1 VESSRRNGNTRGQS
15 AVVDYGVQQNICG
28 YCKSTSRP
36 SIAHGFSA
44 SSLRVD
50 DYQDLLDRG
59 WRRSGKFLY
68 KPEME
73 RTCCPSYTIRL
84 KVDAFVPTKEQK
96 RVQRRIQRYM
106 DGTYDGSR
114 TVGNRPKEDKI
125 KSRGSSSST
134 ENMFA
139 TTEKPE
145 TFASTKGPSI
155 TVNSKIAEV
164 DGTAKNISSKIDD
177 AVKVCVEIGELPA
190 DINFPR
196 TAVKKVTA
204 DMKKK
209 LKGVSRDLEYTS
221 SVSFQIAAILR
232 RKLVPENIKSACDI
246 SLEVK
251 GQKERPHEVS
261 PMVIAEKL
269 ASNLEMSEGL
279 SGFLVKACNGHL
291 NFMSLSGSED
301 SVQNFHGEAFPV
313 KECDILST
321 RKTGS
326 DCKRDKSFDNNK
338 SCQHHEKHRLEIR
351 MKRSVFDP
359 EEFALYKKYQIR
371 VHKDK
376 PKEVN
381 ESSYRRFLVET
392 PVIFV
397 PPGNDNLA
405 PPCGFGSFHQQY
417 LIDGKLVAVGVVDI
431 LPRCLSSKYMFWD
444 PDLAFLSLGKY
455 SALEEI
461 KWVREAQKLCPTLQ
475 YYYLGYYIHSC
486 PKMRYKAAYNPSE
499 LLCPVRYQ
507 WIPFQAAKPVLDKTA
522 YACLSDFCDDS
533 KPILNP
539 VDEMHDSTGQDDH
552 EMENDLEFRD
562 GEFVEFQSSGS
573 SDDSMGIEY
582 GIETPAGDFNTEDIS
597 GVLIQF
603 DNLLIRYK
611 DLKAFDFTN
620 RESVDSLAGDL
631 RKYVKIVGT
640 ELSERIAYRLH

>member
-1 VESSRRNGNTRGQS
+1 
-15 AVVDYGVQQNICG
+15 
-28 YCKSTSRP
+28 
-36 SIAHGFSA
+36 
-44 SSLRVD
+44 
-50 DYQDLLDRG
+50 
-59 WRRSGKFLY
+59 
-68 KPEME
+68 M
-73 RTCCPSYTIRL
+73 
-84 KVDAFVPTKEQK
+84 
-96 RVQRRIQRYM
+96 
-106 DGTYDGSR
+106 
-114 TVGNRPKEDKI
+114 
-125 KSRGSSSST
+125 
-134 ENMFA
+134 
-139 TTEKPE
+139 
-145 TFASTKGPSI
+145 
-155 TVNSKIAEV
+155 
-164 DGTAKNISSKIDD
+164 
-177 AVKVCVEIGELPA
+177 
-190 DINFPR
+190 
-196 TAVKKVTA
+196 KKVTA

-221 SVSFQIAAILR
+221 SVSFKIAAILR

-251 GQKERPHEVS
+251 GQKERSHEVS

-376 PKEVN
+376 PKVVN

-552 EMENDLEFRD
+552 EMENDLDSVLEMSLFSLMGNQQLLLEWMAKRAEKD
-562 GEFVEFQSSGS
+562 KSENK
-573 SDDSMGIEY
+573 DDQLS
-582 GIETPAGDFNTEDIS
+582 
-597 GVLIQF
+597 VKRF
-603 DNLLIRYK
+603 D
-611 DLKAFDFTN
+611 
-620 RESVDSLAGDL
+620 
-631 RKYVKIVGT
+631 
-640 ELSERIAYRLH
+640 RL

>member
-73 RTCCPSYTIRL
+73 STCCPSYTIRL

-145 TFASTKGPSI
+145 TSASTKGPSI

-251 GQKERPHEVS
+251 GQKERSHEVS

-351 MKRSVFDP
+351 TKRSVFDP

>member
-1 VESSRRNGNTRGQS
+1 MESSRRNGNTRGQS

-145 TFASTKGPSI
+145 TSASTKGPSI

-251 GQKERPHEVS
+251 GQKERSHEVS

-338 SCQHHEKHRLEIR
+338 SYQHHEKHRLEIR

-397 PPGNDNLA
+397 PPGNDNLT